1 LKKEAM
7 QLRPKTTLRIA
18 AVGVLLALIAGTWG
32 VRHSK
37 VEKAAAAAAGK
48 PAAAVTEPIA
58 AASTPAPV
66 SEPQAG
72 MSTGPQVTTAYPP
85 EPDATGDEAS
95 ALASVVD
102 SQLAD
107 FHEGITLGQW
117 VGSRDQSENWQT
129 SDGKAYVAC
138 RTYTNT
144 EALPSGLQ
152 VTRTLYF
159 YPPHAPTPAVLPTES
174 GQRLIDQTCRL
185 AELQV
190 RTPTTVYRN
199 GHFLEQFLQQHLGE
213 KYGPGIS
220 LKKTRY
226 RFEKEAAGWQVD
238 SMKIITDYEPRAR
251 DNNGASMAAVEVS
264 ARLPAAYDDEEK
276 PDHGMKMYRYR
287 SIEND
292 QFQRAI
298 ATAALDK
305 AITDRVTR
313 LFEASFA
320 ANATPEE
327 PEQSSNQES
336 PEAVLPVLSRWLGAT
351 KGLTPL
357 RRAAALYVADR
368 LLVASGGWGQPEWS
382 DKAQADLRSEFEKL
396 GANFTYYDPCGCYE
410 YLGSWLNEARKLDP
424 EETIGQMAV
433 LITLARGGS
442 PKIGNDEQPDVFR
455 TVIADGEWL
464 LAKNPNAANAAQI
477 HFIIGDAYSDMV
489 ALAGGAD
496 PDYGESFTQQEG
508 EAAREKALQ
517 QYRMGLAVDSTS
529 ENAKDAWLQAWHLR
543 AGLLPETR
551 FVSEG
556 D

>member
-1 LKKEAM
+1 
-7 QLRPKTTLRIA
+7 
-18 AVGVLLALIAGTWG
+18 
-32 VRHSK
+32 
-37 VEKAAAAAAGK
+37 
-48 PAAAVTEPIA
+48 
-58 AASTPAPV
+58 
-66 SEPQAG
+66 

-102 SQLAD
+102 SELAD

-117 VGSRDQSENWQT
+117 IGAHDRAENWQT
-129 SDGKAYVAC
+129 SDDKAFVAC
-138 RTYTNT
+138 RTFVKT
-144 EALPSGLQ
+144 ETLPSGRR
-152 VTRTLYF
+152 VTRMLYF
-159 YPPHAPTPAVLPTES
+159 YPPDAPKPAVLPEES

-220 LKKTRY
+220 LKRTRY

-292 QFQRAI
+292 QFQRAL
-298 ATAALDK
+298 AKAALDK

-313 LFEASFA
+313 LFEALFVAS
-320 ANATPEE
+320 ATP
-327 PEQSSNQES
+327 QG
-336 PEAVLPVLSRWLGAT
+336 AVDAARENAIQALPALRDWMAAT
-351 KGLTPL
+351 KNLPAA
-357 RRAAALYVADR
+357 RRAAGLYVTDR
-368 LLVASGGWGQPEWS
+368 LMVHLEVALG
-382 DKAQADLRSEFEKL
+382 DKQKTELRSGFEKL
-396 GANFTYYDPCGCYE
+396 GAKFDYYDPCGCYR
-410 YLGSWLNEARKLDP
+410 YMGNWWNEARELDP
-424 EETIGQMAV
+424 EGTIGHMAV
-433 LITLARGGS
+433 LVTLARGGS

-464 LAKNPNAANAAQI
+464 LAKNPNAANVAQI

-517 QYRMGLAVDSTS
+517 QYRLGLAIDSTS